1 MSNSKKYYKHT
12 IINKL
17 NNYNWND
24 EEIENVKNYISKR
37 VYPFFKTNAQ
47 KDRFI
52 DKYND
57 FIIENNKLIFKPLML
72 ELIPNNKRDETLTN
86 FMIILKLLVLVKLIF
101 IKKYVQII

>member
-1 MSNSKKYYKHT
+1 MSNLKKYYKHT

-37 VYPFFKTNAQ
+37 VYRFFKTNAQ

-57 FIIENNKLIFKPLML
+57 FNFKNNKLTFKLVMH
-72 ELIPNNKRDETLTN
+72 EVIPKNKRDETLSN
-86 FMIILKLLVLVKLIF
+86 VYNDFKALKKEKYIF
-101 IKKYVQII
+101 IKRYHQII

>member
-37 VYPFFKTNAQ
+37 VYSFLNL
-47 KDRFI
+47 
-52 DKYND
+52 NH
-57 FIIENNKLIFKPLML
+57 
-72 ELIPNNKRDETLTN
+72 
-86 FMIILKLLVLVKLIF
+86 
-101 IKKYVQII
+101 